1 MASHPWVAEQLLTD
15 FKANPSMSAV
25 TMQKLIMER
34 FGVAV
39 PKHTCHRARKV
50 LRSLVDGKHEE
61 SYARLVEYIE
71 EIKESNPGTIASCI
85 YEGPNNAPLFKRIFI
100 SFGAMITGFT
110 RGCRPFIGVD
120 GCFLKGPYKGV
131 LLTAMGLDANNG
143 YFPLAYGVVEKENK
157 DNWGYFFKALRVCLQ
172 DTDLSKYTFISD
184 RHKVCIFFSH
194 ICLLFLPCFS

>member
-1 MASHPWVAEQLLTD
+1 MCKVATCIWRVHCSRLPDGVTWKIKSLKGPHSCPRLQENKMASHPW
-15 FKANPSMSAV
+15 F
-25 TMQKLIMER
+25 
-34 FGVAV
+34 
-39 PKHTCHRARKV
+39 
-50 LRSLVDGKHEE
+50 
-61 SYARLVEYIE
+61 
-71 EIKESNPGTIASCI
+71 
-85 YEGPNNAPLFKRIFI
+85 APLFKRIFT

-110 RGCRPFIGVD
+110 RGYRPFIGVD

-184 RHKVCIFFSH
+184 RHKVCIFFFY